1 MAPRL
6 VRPRGV
12 VSDFAEVVSKVAGDY
27 VKDRRLCFTLAL
39 GATSLA
45 LFTAHQTSRP
55 DIAAQFHAASA
66 ERAERRAASRA
77 RAAAKNAK
85 PAGDDVTA
93 DASASCASS
102 AAVSGDGTSTMA
114 VAVSGKTGPEPRRRG
129 AAVDA
134 VFLKRLAFILRIVVP
149 SITSKEAMLLAIQ
162 STMLISR
169 SFISLRIAKKGG
181 DGLQAV
187 MERSW
192 KKFFFVLGDF
202 FISGVSASVV
212 NSALKYLT
220 NSITVSFRERLTE
233 RVHREYLRDGAF
245 YRAAVLRVGNL
256 DNADQRIADDLHQF
270 CHTAS
275 DLFARTFKPLLDVIL
290 STARMAENMGYG
302 GLAVLYG
309 YFVLSGA
316 LIKSLSP
323 PFSEYIARTQKL
335 EGDFRRAHSRLIT
348 HAEEVAFLGGA
359 ETERSLL
366 DGRLRGVTSWSRFYF
381 YLQFKQGVV
390 DQYFIKYFA
399 SMIGWPVLA
408 FPFLADTSDRGAAQ
422 IAALYRESDTLIQS
436 ASSSIGDLMMVYK
449 KLQRLAGF
457 TARVVELIEAVD
469 GDRETRAGT
478 EKATSP
484 ETRSVTPSFLSE
496 GVGTSGSNDATDR
509 SQTAGSIAT
518 GDDVFSFSDVTVY
531 SPDGRLL
538 VKDLNLVLKPGEN
551 LFVSGANGAGKT
563 SLFRVLAGL
572 WAPARGTV
580 SRPAAS
586 APGSVANDRSRSFA
600 TDFGDRLRL
609 PSSVPSAPFL
619 HDLNAR
625 VFYVPQRPYL
635 AHGSLRDQVTYPEV
649 CSARDAAV
657 DARVLDALRTVNLLK
672 LVGDTT
678 IHSGSGT
685 KQDSNGLDVTKH
697 DWADVLSGGE
707 KQRIGLARVFFRKPV
722 CAVLDEATSAVN
734 PDEEALFYREL
745 ATIGVTAFSI
755 AHRPELERFHH
766 KKLTLHADGTGG
778 WTLEDIPTNRR
789 TAATGTRDAGKR

>member
-1 MAPRL
+1 M
-6 VRPRGV
+6 
-12 VSDFAEVVSKVAGDY
+12 SDFADVISKVAGDY
-27 VKDRRLCFTLAL
+27 VKDRRLCFSLAL

-55 DIAAQFHAASA
+55 DIAAQFQAASA
-66 ERAERRAASRA
+66 DRAERRAASRS
-77 RAAAKNAK
+77 RAAAKK
-85 PAGDDVTA
+85 PKHTDADVSP
-93 DASASCASS
+93 DPSASCASS
-102 AAVSGDGTSTMA
+102 TAASADGTSSTA
-114 VAVSGKTGPEPRRRG
+114 VAVAEKKKGEPRRRG

-202 FISGVSASVV
+202 FVSGVSASVV

-359 ETERSLL
+359 ETERSIL
-366 DGRLRGVTSWSRFYF
+366 DARLHGVTSWSRFYF

-408 FPFLADTSDRGAAQ
+408 FPFLSDASDRGAAQ

-469 GDRETRAGT
+469 GDRAERA
-478 EKATSP
+478 S
-484 ETRSVTPSFLSE
+484 
-496 GVGTSGSNDATDR
+496 SNDAARETGASRDDDASADETRRREGAVTSAASDGTRGPAVSDSAATKRMANETAKANASDSDGSFAFTD
-509 SQTAGSIAT
+509 I
-518 GDDVFSFSDVTVY
+518 TVY

-538 VKDLNLVLKPGEN
+538 VKDLDLALRPGEN

-572 WAPARGTV
+572 WAPARGAV
-580 SRPAAS
+580 SRPA
-586 APGSVANDRSRSFA
+586 GSLA
-600 TDFGDRLRL
+600 
-609 PSSVPSAPFL
+609 PSAASRRF
-619 HDLNAR
+619 DSR

-649 CSARDAAV
+649 VPREKADAAL
-657 DARVLDALRTVNLLK
+657 DARVLEALRTVNLLK
-672 LVGDTT
+672 LVSDAEPGRA
-678 IHSGSGT
+678 G
-685 KQDSNGLDVTKH
+685 GLDVTKH

-707 KQRIGLARVFFRKPV
+707 KQRIGLARVFFRAPR

-734 PDEEALFYREL
+734 PDEEALFYQRL
-745 ATIGVTAFSI
+745 ATLGVTVFSI

-766 KKLTLHADGTGG
+766 KKLTLLADGTGG
-778 WTLEDIPTNRR
+778 WTLEDIRKER
-789 TAATGTRDAGKR
+789 

>member
-1 MAPRL
+1 MAPRR
-6 VRPRGV
+6 VRPRGA

-27 VKDRRLCFTLAL
+27 VKDRRLCFSLAL

-55 DIAAQFHAASA
+55 DIKEQFRAASA

-77 RAAAKNAK
+77 RATTKRSK
-85 PAGDDVTA
+85 PAGDDVSR

-102 AAVSGDGTSTMA
+102 AAVSADGTSPMA
-114 VAVSGKTGPEPRRRG
+114 VAVAEQRRKGEPRRRG

-134 VFLKRLAFILRIVVP
+134 VFVKRLAFILRIVVP

-162 STMLISR
+162 STMLVTR

-202 FISGVSASVV
+202 FVSGVSASVV

-275 DLFARTFKPLLDVIL
+275 DLFARTFKPLLDVVL

-316 LIKSLSP
+316 LIKTLSP
-323 PFSEYIARTQKL
+323 PFSEYIARTQRL
-335 EGDFRRAHSRLIT
+335 EGDFRRAHSRLIA

-359 ETERSLL
+359 ETERFLL
-366 DGRLRGVTSWSRFYF
+366 DARLRGVTSWSRFYH

-408 FPFLADTSDRGAAQ
+408 FPFLSDTSDRSAARV
-422 IAALYRESDTLIQS
+422 AALYRESDTLIQS

-469 GDRETRAGT
+469 GDRAQRAVANEALPLPLNAGT
-478 EKATSP
+478 GASGAQPDSRIRSPSSP
-484 ETRSVTPSFLSE
+484 ETAN
-496 GVGTSGSNDATDR
+496 GSDFAFRN
-509 SQTAGSIAT
+509 
-518 GDDVFSFSDVTVY
+518 VTVY

-538 VKDLNLVLKPGEN
+538 VKDLDLVLRPGEN

-580 SRPAAS
+580 SRPAAR
-586 APGSVANDRSRSFA
+586 APGSVANAQSFA
-600 TDFGDRLRL
+600 TDFGV
-609 PSSVPSAPFL
+609 SKSVPSAPFL
-619 HDLNAR
+619 HDLDAR

-649 CSARDAAV
+649 VPREKADAAL
-657 DARVLDALRTVNLLK
+657 DARVLEALRTVNLLK
-672 LVGDTT
+672 LVGD
-678 IHSGSGT
+678 
-685 KQDSNGLDVTKH
+685 DSAGGLDVTKH

-707 KQRIGLARVFFRKPV
+707 KQRIGLARVFFREPT

-734 PDEEALFYREL
+734 PDEEALFYRKL
-745 ATIGVTAFSI
+745 ATLGVTAFSI
-755 AHRPELERFHH
+755 AHRPELLRFHH

-778 WTLEDIPTNRR
+778 WTLEDIPTNDIPR
-789 TAATGTRDAGKR
+789 GDRDARRG

>member
-1 MAPRL
+1 MAPRR
-6 VRPRGV
+6 VRPRGA

-27 VKDRRLCFTLAL
+27 VKDRRLCFSLAL

-55 DIAAQFHAASA
+55 DIKEQFRAASA

-77 RAAAKNAK
+77 RAAAKRSK
-85 PAGDDVTA
+85 PAGDDVSP

-102 AAVSGDGTSTMA
+102 AAVSADGTSPMA
-114 VAVSGKTGPEPRRRG
+114 VAVAEQQRKGEPRRRG

-134 VFLKRLAFILRIVVP
+134 VFVKRLAFILRIVVP

-162 STMLISR
+162 STMLVTR

-202 FISGVSASVV
+202 FVSGVSASVV

-275 DLFARTFKPLLDVIL
+275 DLFARTFKPLLDVVL

-316 LIKSLSP
+316 LIKTLSP
-323 PFSEYIARTQKL
+323 PFSEYIARTQRL
-335 EGDFRRAHSRLIT
+335 EGDFRRAHSRLIA

-359 ETERSLL
+359 ETERFLL
-366 DGRLRGVTSWSRFYF
+366 DARLRGVTSWSRFYH

-408 FPFLADTSDRGAAQ
+408 FPFLSDTSDRSAARV
-422 IAALYRESDTLIQS
+422 AALYRESDTLIQS

-469 GDRETRAGT
+469 GDRAQRAVANEALPLTLNAGT
-478 EKATSP
+478 RTSGAAPDSRIPSPSPP
-484 ETRSVTPSFLSE
+484 ETAN
-496 GVGTSGSNDATDR
+496 GSDFAFRN
-509 SQTAGSIAT
+509 
-518 GDDVFSFSDVTVY
+518 VTVY

-538 VKDLNLVLKPGEN
+538 VKDLDLVLRPGEN

-586 APGSVANDRSRSFA
+586 APGSVANDRSFA
-600 TDFGDRLRL
+600 TDFGDRLRS
-609 PSSVPSAPFL
+609 PSSVPSASFL

-649 CSARDAAV
+649 VPRGKADAAL
-657 DARVLDALRTVNLLK
+657 DARVLEALRTVNLLK
-672 LVGDTT
+672 LVGD
-678 IHSGSGT
+678 
-685 KQDSNGLDVTKH
+685 DSAGGLDVTKH

-707 KQRIGLARVFFRKPV
+707 KQRIGLARVFFREPA

-734 PDEEALFYREL
+734 PDEEALFYEKL
-745 ATIGVTAFSI
+745 ASLGVTAFSI
-755 AHRPELERFHH
+755 AHRPELLRFHH

>member
-518 GDDVFSFSDVTVY
+518 GDDSQVFAFSDVTVY

-563 SLFRVLAGL
+563 SLFRVMAGL
-572 WAPARGTV
+572 WAPAFGTV
-580 SRPAAS
+580 SRPS
-586 APGSVANDRSRSFA
+586 ACFGKKD
-600 TDFGDRLRL
+600 TDAGGTQTETPNRTQTETFD
-609 PSSVPSAPFL
+609 S
-619 HDLNAR
+619 R

-778 WTLEDIPTNRR
+778 WTLEDMKTGGGGARR
-789 TAATGTRDAGKR
+789 EKNM

>member
-1 MAPRL
+1 M
-6 VRPRGV
+6 
-12 VSDFAEVVSKVAGDY
+12 SDFADVISKVAGDY
-27 VKDRRLCFTLAL
+27 VKDRRLCFSLAL

-55 DIAAQFHAASA
+55 DIAAQFQAASA
-66 ERAERRAASRA
+66 DRAERRAASRS
-77 RAAAKNAK
+77 RAAAKK
-85 PAGDDVTA
+85 PKHTDADVSP
-93 DASASCASS
+93 DPSASCASS
-102 AAVSGDGTSTMA
+102 AAASADGTSSTA
-114 VAVSGKTGPEPRRRG
+114 VAVAEKKKGEPRRRG

-202 FISGVSASVV
+202 FVSGVSASVV

-275 DLFARTFKPLLDVIL
+275 DLFARTFKPLLDVVL

-316 LIKSLSP
+316 LIKTLSP
-323 PFSEYIARTQKL
+323 PFSEYIARTQRL
-335 EGDFRRAHSRLIT
+335 EGDFRRAHSRLIA

-359 ETERSLL
+359 ETERFLL
-366 DGRLRGVTSWSRFYF
+366 DARLRGVTSWSRFYH

-408 FPFLADTSDRGAAQ
+408 FPFLSDTSDRSAARV
-422 IAALYRESDTLIQS
+422 AALYRESDTLIQS

-469 GDRETRAGT
+469 GDRAQRAVANEALPLTLNAGT
-478 EKATSP
+478 RTSGAAPDSRIPSPSPP
-484 ETRSVTPSFLSE
+484 ETAN
-496 GVGTSGSNDATDR
+496 GSDFAFRN
-509 SQTAGSIAT
+509 
-518 GDDVFSFSDVTVY
+518 VTVY

-538 VKDLNLVLKPGEN
+538 VKDLDLVLRPGEN

-649 CSARDAAV
+649 CGKKRDAAL
-657 DARVLDALRTVNLLK
+657 DARVLEALRTVNLLK
-672 LVGDTT
+672 LVSDAEPGRA
-678 IHSGSGT
+678 G
-685 KQDSNGLDVTKH
+685 GLDVTKH

-707 KQRIGLARVFFRKPV
+707 KQRIGLARVFFRAPR

-734 PDEEALFYREL
+734 PDEEALFYQRL
-745 ATIGVTAFSI
+745 ATLGVTVFSI

-766 KKLTLHADGTGG
+766 KKLTLLADGTGG
-778 WTLEDIPTNRR
+778 WTLEDIRKER
-789 TAATGTRDAGKR
+789 

>member
-1 MAPRL
+1 MAPRR

-12 VSDFAEVVSKVAGDY
+12 VSDFADVVSKVAGDY
-27 VKDRRLCFTLAL
+27 VKDRRLCFSLAL

-55 DIAAQFHAASA
+55 DIAAQFRAASA
-66 ERAERRAASRA
+66 ERAERRAASRS
-77 RAAAKNAK
+77 RAAVKK
-85 PAGDDVTA
+85 PIPTGDDVSP

-102 AAVSGDGTSTMA
+102 AAVSADGTSSMA
-114 VAVSGKTGPEPRRRG
+114 VAVAEKKKGEPRRRG

-134 VFLKRLAFILRIVVP
+134 IFLKRLAFILRIVVP

-169 SFISLRIAKKGG
+169 SFISLRIARKGG
-181 DGLQAV
+181 DGLRAV

-202 FISGVSASVV
+202 FVSGVSASVV

-359 ETERSLL
+359 ETERSIL
-366 DGRLRGVTSWSRFYF
+366 DARLRGVTSWSRFYF

-408 FPFLADTSDRGAAQ
+408 FPFLSDASDRGAAQ

-469 GDRETRAGT
+469 GDRAQRAVANEALPLTLNAGT
-478 EKATSP
+478 RTSGAAPDSRIPSPSPP
-484 ETRSVTPSFLSE
+484 ETAN
-496 GVGTSGSNDATDR
+496 GSDFAFRN
-509 SQTAGSIAT
+509 
-518 GDDVFSFSDVTVY
+518 VTVY

-538 VKDLNLVLKPGEN
+538 VKDLDLVLRPGEN

-580 SRPAAS
+580 SRPAAR
-586 APGSVANDRSRSFA
+586 APGSVANAQSFA
-600 TDFGDRLRL
+600 TDFGV
-609 PSSVPSAPFL
+609 SKSVPSAPFL
-619 HDLNAR
+619 HDLDAR

-649 CSARDAAV
+649 VPRGKADAAL
-657 DARVLDALRTVNLLK
+657 DARVLQALRTVNLLK
-672 LVGDTT
+672 LVGD
-678 IHSGSGT
+678 
-685 KQDSNGLDVTKH
+685 DSAGGLNVTKH

-707 KQRIGLARVFFRKPV
+707 KQRIGLARVFFRAPR

-734 PDEEALFYREL
+734 PDEEALFYEKL
-745 ATIGVTAFSI
+745 ATLGVTAFSI
-755 AHRPELERFHH
+755 AHRPELLRFHH

>member
-1 MAPRL
+1 MAPRR
-6 VRPRGV
+6 VRPRGA

-27 VKDRRLCFTLAL
+27 VKDRRLCFSLAL

-55 DIAAQFHAASA
+55 DIKEQFRAASA

-77 RAAAKNAK
+77 RAAAKRSK
-85 PAGDDVTA
+85 PAGDDVSP

-102 AAVSGDGTSTMA
+102 AAVSADGTSPMA
-114 VAVSGKTGPEPRRRG
+114 VAVAEQQRKGEPRRRG

-134 VFLKRLAFILRIVVP
+134 VFVKRLAFILRIVVP

-162 STMLISR
+162 STMLVTR

-181 DGLQAV
+181 DGLRAV

-202 FISGVSASVV
+202 FVSGVSASVV

-335 EGDFRRAHSRLIT
+335 EGDFRRAHSRLIA

-359 ETERSLL
+359 ESERSVL
-366 DGRLRGVTSWSRFYF
+366 DERLRGVTSWSRFYF

-408 FPFLADTSDRGAAQ
+408 FPFLSDASDRGAAE

-449 KLQRLAGF
+449 KTQRLAGF

-469 GDRETRAGT
+469 GDRAERAASETRGSGPDARTKSLEGT
-478 EKATSP
+478 
-484 ETRSVTPSFLSE
+484 
-496 GVGTSGSNDATDR
+496 GTSGANPEPAATA
-509 SQTAGSIAT
+509 SANGSDFAFRNI
-518 GDDVFSFSDVTVY
+518 TVY

-538 VKDLNLVLKPGEN
+538 VRDLDLILRPGEN

-572 WAPARGTV
+572 WAPARGSV
-580 SRPAAS
+580 SRPERVALSAAKR
-586 APGSVANDRSRSFA
+586 G
-600 TDFGDRLRL
+600 TDDASE
-609 PSSVPSAPFL
+609 PSGEASPAFDS
-619 HDLNAR
+619 R

-649 CSARDAAV
+649 CGETHDAAL
-657 DARVLDALRTVNLLK
+657 DARVLEALRTVNLLK
-672 LVGDTT
+672 LVGDTRA
-678 IHSGSGT
+678 G
-685 KQDSNGLDVTKH
+685 GLDVTKH

-707 KQRIGLARVFFRKPV
+707 KQRIGLARVFFRKPTCV
-722 CAVLDEATSAVN
+722 VLDEATSAVN
-734 PDEEALFYREL
+734 PDEEALFYRRL
-745 ATIGVTAFSI
+745 ATLGVTAFSI
-755 AHRPELERFHH
+755 AHRPELERFHR
-766 KKLTLHADGTGG
+766 KKLTLLADGTGG
-778 WTLEDIPTNRR
+778 WKLEDIPS
-789 TAATGTRDAGKR
+789 

>member
-1 MAPRL
+1 MAPRR
-6 VRPRGV
+6 VRPRGA

-27 VKDRRLCFTLAL
+27 VKDRRLCFSLAL

-55 DIAAQFHAASA
+55 DIKEQFRAASA

-77 RAAAKNAK
+77 RATGKRSK
-85 PAGDDVTA
+85 PAGDDVSR
-93 DASASCASS
+93 DATASCASS
-102 AAVSGDGTSTMA
+102 AAVSADGTSPMA
-114 VAVSGKTGPEPRRRG
+114 VAVAEQRRKGEPRRRG

-134 VFLKRLAFILRIVVP
+134 VFVKRLAFILRIVVP

-162 STMLISR
+162 STMLVTR

-202 FISGVSASVV
+202 FVSGVSASVV

-275 DLFARTFKPLLDVIL
+275 DLFARTFKPLLDVVL

-316 LIKSLSP
+316 LIKTLSP
-323 PFSEYIARTQKL
+323 PFSEYIARTQRL
-335 EGDFRRAHSRLIT
+335 EGDFRRAHSRLIA

-359 ETERSLL
+359 ETERFLL
-366 DGRLRGVTSWSRFYF
+366 DARLRGVTSWSRFYH

-408 FPFLADTSDRGAAQ
+408 FPFLSDTSDRSAARV
-422 IAALYRESDTLIQS
+422 AALYRESDTLIQS

-469 GDRETRAGT
+469 GDRAQRAVANEALTLPLNAGT
-478 EKATSP
+478 GASGAQPDSRIRSPSSP
-484 ETRSVTPSFLSE
+484 ETAN
-496 GVGTSGSNDATDR
+496 GSDFAFRN
-509 SQTAGSIAT
+509 
-518 GDDVFSFSDVTVY
+518 VTVY

-538 VKDLNLVLKPGEN
+538 VKDLDLVLRPGEN

-572 WAPARGTV
+572 WAPAREP
-580 SRPAAS
+580 SRGPPRARREAS
-586 APGSVANDRSRSFA
+586 RTPSRLRPTSVYLSRCLPRLFFTTWTRASSTSRS
-600 TDFGDRLRL
+600 
-609 PSSVPSAPFL
+609 V
-619 HDLNAR
+619 
-625 VFYVPQRPYL
+625 
-635 AHGSLRDQVTYPEV
+635 
-649 CSARDAAV
+649 
-657 DARVLDALRTVNLLK
+657 RT
-672 LVGDTT
+672 
-678 IHSGSGT
+678 
-685 KQDSNGLDVTKH
+685 
-697 DWADVLSGGE
+697 W
-707 KQRIGLARVFFRKPV
+707 
-722 CAVLDEATSAVN
+722 
-734 PDEEALFYREL
+734 
-745 ATIGVTAFSI
+745 
-755 AHRPELERFHH
+755 
-766 KKLTLHADGTGG
+766 
-778 WTLEDIPTNRR
+778 R
-789 TAATGTRDAGKR
+789 TARCATR

>member
-6 VRPRGV
+6 VRPRGA

-77 RAAAKNAK
+77 RAETSS
-85 PAGDDVTA
+85 PAGDDVSV

-102 AAVSGDGTSTMA
+102 AADENKMA
-114 VAVSGKTGPEPRRRG
+114 VAVCEKTKETRRRG

-149 SITSKEAMLLAIQ
+149 SMTSKEAMLLAIQ

-181 DGLQAV
+181 DGLRAV

-202 FISGVSASVV
+202 FVSGVSASVV

-366 DGRLRGVTSWSRFYF
+366 DGRLRDVTSWSRFYF

-457 TARVVELIEAVD
+457 TSRVVELIEAVD
-469 GDRETRAGT
+469 GDRAEKKRAGKEKRKTT
-478 EKATSP
+478 E
-484 ETRSVTPSFLSE
+484 ETRSATSSGE
-496 GVGTSGSNDATDR
+496 GVETSGSNDATDR
-509 SQTAGSIAT
+509 KKSPAAGSIFSAT
-518 GDDVFSFSDVTVY
+518 GSRNVFSFSDVTVY

-538 VKDLNLVLKPGEN
+538 VKDLNLVLRPGEN

-563 SLFRVLAGL
+563 SLFRVMAGL
-572 WAPARGTV
+572 WAPAFGTV
-580 SRPAAS
+580 SRPS
-586 APGSVANDRSRSFA
+586 GDGGFTN
-600 TDFGDRLRL
+600 TDTGGTQTFD
-609 PSSVPSAPFL
+609 S
-619 HDLNAR
+619 R

-649 CSARDAAV
+649 CGTARDASV
-657 DARVLDALRTVNLLK
+657 DARVLEALRTVNLLK
-672 LVGDTT
+672 LVREPHT
-678 IHSGSGT
+678 
-685 KQDSNGLDVTKH
+685 NGLDVTKH

-707 KQRIGLARVFFRKPV
+707 KQRIGLARVFFRKPI

-778 WTLEDIPTNRR
+778 WTLEDIKTNRR
-789 TAATGTRDAGKR
+789 GGGGGARREKNM

>member
-1 MAPRL
+1 MAPRR

-12 VSDFAEVVSKVAGDY
+12 VSDFADVVSKVAGDY
-27 VKDRRLCFTLAL
+27 VKDRRLCFSLAL

-55 DIAAQFHAASA
+55 DIAAQFRAASA
-66 ERAERRAASRA
+66 ERAERRAASRS
-77 RAAAKNAK
+77 RAAVKK
-85 PAGDDVTA
+85 PIPTGDDVSP

-102 AAVSGDGTSTMA
+102 AAVSADGTSSMA
-114 VAVSGKTGPEPRRRG
+114 VAVAEKKKGEPRRRG

-134 VFLKRLAFILRIVVP
+134 IFLKRLAFILRIVVP

-169 SFISLRIAKKGG
+169 SFISLRIARKGG
-181 DGLQAV
+181 DGLRAV

-202 FISGVSASVV
+202 FVSGVSASVV

-359 ETERSLL
+359 ETERSIL
-366 DGRLRGVTSWSRFYF
+366 DARLRGVTSWSRFYF

-408 FPFLADTSDRGAAQ
+408 FPFLSDASDRGAAQ

-469 GDRETRAGT
+469 GDRAERA
-478 EKATSP
+478 S
-484 ETRSVTPSFLSE
+484 
-496 GVGTSGSNDATDR
+496 SNDAARETGASRDDDASADETRRREGAVTSAASDGTRGPAVSDSAATKRMANETAKANASDSDGSFAFTD
-509 SQTAGSIAT
+509 I
-518 GDDVFSFSDVTVY
+518 TVY

-538 VKDLNLVLKPGEN
+538 VKDLDLALRPGEN

-572 WAPARGTV
+572 WAPARGAV
-580 SRPAAS
+580 SRPA
-586 APGSVANDRSRSFA
+586 GSLA
-600 TDFGDRLRL
+600 
-609 PSSVPSAPFL
+609 PSAASRRF
-619 HDLNAR
+619 DSR

-649 CSARDAAV
+649 CGKKRDAAL
-657 DARVLDALRTVNLLK
+657 DARVLEALRTVNLLK
-672 LVGDTT
+672 LVSDAEPGRA
-678 IHSGSGT
+678 G
-685 KQDSNGLDVTKH
+685 GLDVTKH

-707 KQRIGLARVFFRKPV
+707 KQRIGLARVFFRAPR

-734 PDEEALFYREL
+734 PDEEALFYQRL
-745 ATIGVTAFSI
+745 ATLGVTVFSI

-766 KKLTLHADGTGG
+766 KKLTLLADGTGG
-778 WTLEDIPTNRR
+778 WTLEDIRKER
-789 TAATGTRDAGKR
+789 